1 MPAKA
6 ADLPRISEPMS
17 HILTQVLNIAW
28 SVLIA
33 KWDWRI
39 WSVGSVKKICPGFSG
54 APELETLASKCC
66 GYATNILTQVPK
78 IA

>member
-6 ADLPRISEPMS
+6 AALPRISEPMS
-17 HILTQVLNIAW
+17 HILTQVLNIAQ

-39 WSVGSVKKICPGFSG
+39 CSAGSVTKICAVFSG
-54 APELETLASKCC
+54 APEL
-66 GYATNILTQVPK
+66 QP
-78 IA
+78 

>member
-6 ADLPRISEPMS
+6 VALPLISEPMS
-17 HILTQVLNIAW
+17 HILTQVLNIAK

-39 WSVGSVKKICPGFSG
+39 YSAGSVTKKCPGFSG
-54 APELETLASKCC
+54 APEL
-66 GYATNILTQVPK
+66 QP
-78 IA
+78 